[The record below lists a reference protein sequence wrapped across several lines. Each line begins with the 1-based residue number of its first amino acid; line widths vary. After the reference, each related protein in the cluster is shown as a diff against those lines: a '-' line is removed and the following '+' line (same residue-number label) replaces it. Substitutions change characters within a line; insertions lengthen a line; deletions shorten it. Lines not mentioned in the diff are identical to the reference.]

1 MRVPVVLLVLRQTGE
16 EALGDDVLDADQVG
30 CFGVPIKE
38 HALEK
43 VCVDLM
49 AIMVSF
55 HLLDGS
61 RVLEEV
67 SSSFQD
73 RTLQG
78 LRFTRWGEGP
88 FSRFS
93 HDTSVRNKSTNL
105 AATS

>member
-1 MRVPVVLLVLRQTGE
+1 MMYSI
-16 EALGDDVLDADQVG
+16 
-30 CFGVPIKE
+30 PIE
-38 HALEK
+38 HALEE
-43 VCVDLM
+43 VIVDLV

-55 HLLDGS
+55 HLLGGMVLRWVEANHIDVELLDGS

-78 LRFTRWGEGP
+78 LRFTRWGVGP